1 MAPSRDI
8 RIGRY
13 SKNTKFYA
21 RIVGKSFQV
30 SQCTRRTLR
39 THVFPFKG
47 DDKLTY
53 ASQLAPRCFVPESV
67 PKTWCFKQFYN
78 MCRNSKKKN
87 ATVLARYGSAGC
99 QQWQLLE
106 KDYNIPSGKNS

>member
-1 MAPSRDI
+1 
-8 RIGRY
+8 
-13 SKNTKFYA
+13 
-21 RIVGKSFQV
+21 
-30 SQCTRRTLR
+30 
-39 THVFPFKG
+39 
-47 DDKLTY
+47 
-53 ASQLAPRCFVPESV
+53 V

>member
-21 RIVGKSFQV
+21 RIVGKYLSV
-30 SQCTRRTLR
+30 SRMRNAFAFG
-39 THVFPFKG
+39 V
-47 DDKLTY
+47 DDDELTCNF
-53 ASQLAPRCFVPESV
+53 QLAPRCFVPEKV

-78 MCRNSKKKN
+78 MCRNSKKRN

-106 KDYNIPSGKNS
+106 KDYNIPSGKNN